1 MFMNTIAVGPFEP
14 VESWVTGGATV
25 AIARTATFFW
35 RKQTLPEDVAKT
47 FPSWRDKS
55 EVRDIMLVSKERV
68 YLNKRL
74 GGVLF
79 R

>member
-14 VESWVTGGATV
+14 VESWVTGATV

-35 RKQTLPEDVAKT
+35 RKQTLPEDVAT
-47 FPSWRDKS
+47 AFPSWRDKS
-55 EVRDIMLVSKERV
+55 EVRDILLVSKGH
-68 YLNKRL
+68 NKRL